1 MTKKA
6 NAFRTRFAR
15 AKKGGKW
22 FIFRAKARKMNHIF
36 SFFAS
41 EASKKYHNAF
51 FVMYLD

>member
-22 FIFRAKARKMNHIF
+22 FIFRAFARKINHIS

-41 EASKKYHNAF
+41 EESKKKHF
-51 FVMYLD
+51 TGSLIF

>member
-22 FIFRAKARKMNHIF
+22 FLFLAFALQINHIPPLF
-36 SFFAS
+36 SS
-41 EASKKYHNAF
+41 EESKKKHF
-51 FVMYLD
+51 TGSLIF